1 MFNSPTMEDAE
12 VRERMATIVNIQS
25 SPDDPRDVL
34 ERVCTEIY
42 KEFHQAWGRGRDAER
57 HT

>member
-1 MFNSPTMEDAE
+1 MEDAE

-42 KEFHQAWGRGRDAER
+42 KEFHQAWGRSRDAER